1 MAKEAT
7 GPRAQRIT
15 ELLEKEL
22 APVRFELIDDS
33 HRHAGH
39 IGRPRGPGEGVEET
53 HFRLV
58 IVSEAFRGVNRVAR
72 SRLVHTLLQSEF
84 DAGLHALSLTL
95 DTPVDVSVG
104 KVAAEPSA

>member
-15 ELLEKEL
+15 ELLEKKL
-22 APVRFELIDDS
+22 APVRLELTDDS

-53 HFRLV
+53 HFRLL
-58 IVSEAFRGVNRVAR
+58 IVSEAFVGVNRVAR

-95 DTPVDVSVG
+95 DTPAVALDG
-104 KVAAEPSA
+104 TAAAEPTA